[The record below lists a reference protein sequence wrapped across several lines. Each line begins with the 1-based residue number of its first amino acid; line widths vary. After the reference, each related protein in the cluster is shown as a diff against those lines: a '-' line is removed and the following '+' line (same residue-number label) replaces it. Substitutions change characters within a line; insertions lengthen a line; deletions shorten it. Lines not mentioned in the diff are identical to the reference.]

1 MNDALTHKE
10 CTAKEKVFI
19 SEYLKVRCATTAYKA
34 AYSWKNMKTPT
45 IHQCAFQVLA
55 RPHVKVEV
63 DRELSKR
70 FQRNHTT
77 IDEVLSIMADV
88 IRADPKDAFKKD
100 GTLKALKD
108 MPRGLRQAL
117 AGFETITL
125 AGDMFGNGKS
135 VVTKVKFTP
144 KAALIDMFMKHFG
157 AYKNVLTIDNKIPI
171 SEVISAEEAQ
181 VIDSK
186 LDEQY

>member
-1 MNDALTHKE
+1 MKKLFTKHEEAFVV
-10 CTAKEKVFI
+10 A
-19 SEYLKVRCATTAYKA
+19 YLETRSATKAYRA
-34 AYSWKNMKTPT
+34 AYSWKNMKPT
-45 IHQCAFQVLA
+45 TVNRTAKDVLE
-55 RPHVKVEV
+55 RPHIAARVVE
-63 DRELSKR
+63 EISLTYK
-70 FQRNHTT
+70 RNHTT

-88 IRADPKDAFKKD
+88 IRADPKDAFKED
-100 GTLKALKD
+100 GTLKDLKD

-125 AGDMFGNGKS
+125 PGDMFGKGRS